1 MAQGILMQFSKRY
14 ITHAF
19 IKCDDM
25 GILVQTETEAME
37 LIQRIAWDVRHD
49 AEHPLVK
56 KSVRLLLESFPYD
69 HILTEL
75 LQNADDVGA
84 TIAEIKLTEDGVF
97 FSHDGEQFNE
107 EHLRALCN
115 IGSTTKKAGV
125 HIGYMGVGFKASFKV
140 SDMPHVFSGPFR
152 FYFTREEVIVP
163 HWLDKIPVEIQE
175 HLSRDHTTF
184 FLPLGQDLPAETI
197 DFLKETVLTKFEALS
212 LVFLKNIEKVAV
224 SVDGKLRQ
232 LTKSREILSE
242 SPFIK
247 EIVSVIEKRDGEER
261 RYDYLIFKK
270 TLKIPDQVKNDH
282 RAKDSLRAELETTT
296 VTIAFN
302 LRDGLIEP
310 VKSLLYTFL
319 PTPIETG
326 LRFTVNCDFMLNT
339 QRTNIDFASKWNLWL
354 LDSVSVVLKDIVYEL
369 IHDEKQ
375 KLCFYDVLP
384 RKREV
389 PEILFAKI
397 AAPLIQHIKENPLI
411 LTAEG
416 GLAKPSEVVLASED
430 VQKIIPPEKA
440 GVRYYVDPRIRGKS
454 FLEGEL
460 GIKDL
465 SEPIKERNYVLNALL
480 DKGWLSALD
489 ATQIRSIYEFLHIK
503 LYGGGSESW
512 KLDWSQR
519 QEIETQLKEM
529 EIVRSVHGQYYKARE
544 TILPKKSGTES
555 DLLVDLPCLVF
566 VDPAVVSETSRELLR
581 NLGANEFTEESIVNR
596 ILESHRN
603 GDWKKWTEEE
613 RLRSVGY
620 IAKWLEKNDYQV
632 KTMNKLSYLVLPT
645 ETGAWTS
652 ASICYIGSPEL
663 REILPNA
670 CYVDLSKIRDLVK
683 DVRKFL
689 QALYVLDFPRV
700 LQVGNVLLGDTPSTI
715 SKENWQT
722 YCSWLS
728 EVLSYGR
735 NHSIETMY
743 LDGFDECVLSSD
755 IEKLAK
761 YLDFLL
767 DHWDDYYKKFVNS
780 IYRWFYYTSNF
791 KSVPSYFT
799 YQLKRQKW
807 IPTTKGL
814 AIPSEVFAPLRE
826 IKKVGGNIVPYL
838 KIPEEKAR
846 QRKEFLQFL
855 GVKTEVDLKML
866 LSILSKARHSEVD
879 DELKKQLAELY
890 KKMANL
896 CEDESIEEEV
906 HILDREGNFQPS
918 RNLYWLDIPEIE
930 CVFGEELPLAWVPD
944 NMPRHSIE
952 ALFNALKVVRVSSVL
967 ERKRVDSSQEIV
979 EHIELGNELRR
990 RGDYLYSVLAHYKAG
1005 KVEEFPGFTRKL
1017 TVVKVD
1023 PLVLQLKVLDK
1034 VHQQQVTCFCSTEE
1048 GKIYVSSNVK
1058 SVDIAREFARAFE
1071 APSECGIALDTVLK
1085 EKDTSTIREYLRGFS
1100 IQLVRIMEP
1109 AETETPHIPE
1119 PQMSEYAP
1127 VVEKKI
1133 PSEFQKATILK
1144 TLSKPLAQEAETVP
1158 TPQFP
1163 IDIDRKQLRKGDE
1176 DSRQVLTER
1185 KGSGA
1190 LVKNV
1195 LEEAKV
1201 VGKIISEAG
1210 IDVRSFDSA
1219 AIMKHREM
1227 IEEIGMRVAMKFELS
1242 RGRNPENV
1250 SDRNLGFDILSKAP
1264 DGSFRYIEV
1273 KARAMEGEI
1282 TLTENEWR
1290 KARELGNVYWI
1301 YIVVNAKAP
1310 ELYTLQNPAEKLK
1323 PKEKV
1328 EVVSYEVVRHVI
1340 ENWKDFAIKEKWVDD
1355 ER

>member
-1 MAQGILMQFSKRY
+1 MQFSKRY

-19 IKCDDM
+19 VKCDAM
-25 GILVQTETEAME
+25 GILAQTETEAME
-37 LIQRIAWDVRHD
+37 LIQRIAGDVRHD

-84 TIAEIKLTEDGVF
+84 TIAEIKLTEDGIF

-107 EHLRALCN
+107 EHLRALCS
-115 IGSTTKKAGV
+115 IGRTTKKAGV
-125 HIGYMGVGFKASFKV
+125 HIGFMGIGFKASFKV

-163 HWLDKIPVEIQE
+163 HWLDEIPVEIQE
-175 HLSRDHTTF
+175 HLSRDRTTF
-184 FLPLGQDLPAETI
+184 FLPLRQDLPAETI
-197 DFLKETVLTKFEALS
+197 AFLKETFLTKVEALS

-224 SVDGKLRQ
+224 SVDGQLRQ

-247 EIVSVIEKRDGEER
+247 ERVSVTEKRDGEER

-270 TLKIPDQVKNDH
+270 ILEIPEQVKNDH

-326 LRFTVNCDFMLNT
+326 LKFTVNCDFMLNT
-339 QRTNIDFASKWNLWL
+339 QRTDIDFASKWNLWL
-354 LDSVSVVLKDIVYEL
+354 LDSISVVLKDIVHEL

-397 AAPLIQHIKENPLI
+397 AAPLIQHMKENPLI

-430 VQKIIPPEKA
+430 VQEIIPPEKA
-440 GVRYYVDPRIRGKS
+440 GVRYYVDSRIRGKS
-454 FLEGEL
+454 FLEEEL

-465 SEPIKERNYVLNALL
+465 SEPIKERNYVLSALL

-489 ATQIRSIYEFLHIK
+489 ATQIRSIYEFLHSK
-503 LYGGGSESW
+503 LYGGGNESW
-512 KLDWSQR
+512 KLNWSQR

-529 EIVRSVHGQYYKARE
+529 EIVRSIHGKYYKARE
-544 TILPKKSGTES
+544 TILPKKSGTEPYP
-555 DLLVDLPCLVF
+555 LVDLPCLVF
-566 VDPAVVSETSRELLR
+566 VDPAVISETSREFLK

-596 ILESHRN
+596 ILESHSN
-603 GDWKKWTEEE
+603 GEWKKWTEEE

-620 IAKWLEKNDYQV
+620 IAKWLEKNDY
-632 KTMNKLSYLVLPT
+632 KTMTKLSYLVLPT
-645 ETGAWTS
+645 ETGAWAS

-663 REILPNA
+663 RVILPNA

-689 QALYVLDFPRV
+689 LALGVLDFPRV
-700 LQVGNVLLGDTPSTI
+700 LRVGKLKRWDDTSSTI
-715 SKENWQT
+715 SKVKQQEYW
-722 YCSWLS
+722 SWLYS
-728 EVLSYGR
+728 VKDLPSGR
-735 NHSIETMY
+735 GEEIENMCL
-743 LDGFDECVLSSD
+743 LDGFDECVLSQD
-755 IEKLAK
+755 TEKLAK
-761 YLDFLL
+761 YLNFLL
-767 DHWDDYYKKFVNS
+767 DHWNDYYKNFLVS
-780 IYRWFYYTSNF
+780 IYRWFYYTQRSET
-791 KSVPSYFT
+791 VPSYFE
-799 YQLKRQKW
+799 YQLKGSRW
-807 IPTTKGL
+807 LPTTKGL

-855 GVKTEVDLKML
+855 GVRTEVDLKML

-879 DELKKQLAELY
+879 DELKKQLTELY
-890 KKMANL
+890 KKMADL

-906 HILDREGNFQPS
+906 YILDRKGKFQPS
-918 RNLYWLDIPEIE
+918 RNLYWLDVPEIE

-967 ERKRVDSSQEIV
+967 ERKRIDDGQEGV
-979 EHIELGNELRR
+979 EYIELGNELRR
-990 RGDYLYSVLAHYKAG
+990 RGDYLYSVLAHYKAR
-1005 KVEEFPGFTRKL
+1005 KVEEFPSVIRRL
-1017 TVVKVD
+1017 IVVKVD

-1034 VHQQQVTCFCSTEE
+1034 VHQQQVPCLCSIDE
-1048 GKIYVSSNVK
+1048 GKIYVSPNVK
-1058 SVDIAREFARAFE
+1058 YGDIAREFARAFE
-1071 APSECGIALDTVLK
+1071 APSECGIALDAVLK
-1085 EKDTSTIREYLRGFS
+1085 EKDTSTIPEFLRGFS
-1100 IQLVRIMEP
+1100 IQLIQIMES
-1109 AETETPHIPE
+1109 AEIEASYIPE
-1119 PQMSEYAP
+1119 PQMSEYTPAA
-1127 VVEKKI
+1127 EKKL
-1133 PSEFQKATILK
+1133 PSEFQRSTILK

-1176 DSRQVLTER
+1176 DSRQMLTER

-1190 LVKNV
+1190 LVKDI
-1195 LEEAKV
+1195 LEEARV
-1201 VGKIISEAG
+1201 VGKVISETG
-1210 IDVRSFDSA
+1210 SDVRSFDSA
-1219 AIMKHREM
+1219 ATMKDREL
-1227 IEEIGMRVAMKFELS
+1227 IEEIGMRVAMKFEQS
-1242 RGRNPENV
+1242 QGRNPENV
-1250 SDRNLGFDILSKAP
+1250 SDQNLGFDIRSKAP

-1290 KARELGNVYWI
+1290 KARELGNDFWI

-1328 EVVSYEVVRHVI
+1328 EVVCYEVVRHVI
-1340 ENWKDFAIKEKWVDD
+1340 ENWKDLAIKEKWVDD